1 MKVVIIGAG
10 ISGLT
15 AGIYALKQGY
25 EAEIYEKNTSVGGM
39 CTGWYRKGTYID
51 GCLHWLTESAA
62 GSLYEIWEETG
73 ALDDSVEIFDCDVFY
88 RAVYEGKDIDFYT
101 DADRLE
107 QALLSYAEQGD
118 EKLIRGFIKAVKKA
132 KKNSVIPTKK
142 PFHLWKIGDMVC
154 YMLKMLPM
162 LPAMKK
168 YSKLSIRDFAGKMQ
182 SKSLRFAF
190 ENFMIPS
197 EFSMISLV
205 STFAGL
211 AEKNSG
217 IPLGGSKAFAKR
229 MERRFMRMGGRIHL
243 NEEISEIAVER
254 GRAHGIV
261 DRAGKLIQA
270 DYVIA
275 ACDLHYTA
283 DTLLKGKYRIEEL
296 DERDKDK
303 QNNPTYSLI
312 LISYRTDENLTGQI
326 HNVFYQTDEYE
337 ILGKKFNVIG
347 IKHFGYDPTIAA
359 DGKTVVQ
366 VVINTDER
374 MYKKLQEMGKEE
386 YDAFKE
392 QIAEKMKMR
401 VYAAAG
407 ERYGELE
414 TLDVAMPR
422 TFAHYVNSYMG
433 TFMTYMLTKNSRQM
447 MVMNNALPL
456 DNVILANQWLM
467 APGGTPVAAIEGKFA
482 AMTIA
487 AMENGKSS

>member
-1 MKVVIIGAG
+1 M
-10 ISGLT
+10 
-15 AGIYALKQGY
+15 
-25 EAEIYEKNTSVGGM
+25 
-39 CTGWYRKGTYID
+39 
-51 GCLHWLTESAA
+51 
-62 GSLYEIWEETG
+62 
-73 ALDDSVEIFDCDVFY
+73 
-88 RAVYEGKDIDFYT
+88 
-101 DADRLE
+101 
-107 QALLSYAEQGD
+107 
-118 EKLIRGFIKAVKKA
+118 
-132 KKNSVIPTKK
+132 
-142 PFHLWKIGDMVC
+142 
-154 YMLKMLPM
+154 
-162 LPAMKK
+162 
-168 YSKLSIRDFAGKMQ
+168 
-182 SKSLRFAF
+182 
-190 ENFMIPS
+190 
-197 EFSMISLV
+197 
-205 STFAGL
+205 
-211 AEKNSG
+211 
-217 IPLGGSKAFAKR
+217 
-229 MERRFMRMGGRIHL
+229 
-243 NEEISEIAVER
+243 
-254 GRAHGIV
+254 
-261 DRAGKLIQA
+261 
-270 DYVIA
+270 
-275 ACDLHYTA
+275 
-283 DTLLKGKYRIEEL
+283 
-296 DERDKDK
+296 
-303 QNNPTYSLI
+303 
-312 LISYRTDENLTGQI
+312 
-326 HNVFYQTDEYE
+326 
-337 ILGKKFNVIG
+337 GKKFNVIG